1 MAQPWLRIPLPRIQ
15 RSEMKRKWLS
25 LSASRL
31 CLRQRK
37 GPRQKDQETKILAL
51 TATSPSGDTMQA
63 PSPLWA
69 SLSLFEVKG
78 HQYT

>member
-37 GPRQKDQETKILAL
+37 GPRQKDQETRILAL
-51 TATSPSGDTMQA
+51 TATSPLGTPGKPLLLSG
-63 PSPLWA
+63 PPFPYL
-69 SLSLFEVKG
+69 K
-78 HQYT
+78 